1 MAKKYSLLL
10 APAAKRDLKKL
21 PNRIQNQVVFEH
33 LPEIQHDPFVAR
45 KPLFGALKGELS
57 YHFGRKPEYRI
68 IYFIENDL
76 IVVTIIGS
84 RENIYKRARRRTSG
98 QR

>member
-1 MAKKYSLLL
+1 LTGKIFTYL
-10 APAAKRDLKKL
+10 PASRFTRSQKTA
-21 PNRIQNQVVFEH
+21 E
-33 LPEIQHDPFVAR
+33 PFGVG

-84 RENIYKRARRRTSG
+84 RENIYKRARRRTIG